1 MKRIS
6 LEELLQ
12 KHPNDSYQQQYAR
25 IMELLGQGK
34 LKPVKNAG
42 HNGKKPA
49 LCLSYWQACEPEAAF
64 AELKEELKY
73 HLEPMISVSYYLS
86 HLEEYQK
93 DRPWVQMLNTYL
105 KENRHLLK
113 QPISVNERSFEI
125 FHREKFFTRE
135 QGLKILK
142 RCGLGPESFNMY
154 ETAEPFAYYSNTRK
168 VPQNLL
174 ILENKDTFFSMRRFL
189 LAGSPHIFGE
199 EIGTL
204 IYGAGKR
211 IVKSF
216 RDFGLSAEPYMKAE
230 GNQFYYFGD
239 LDYEGIGIYESLAA
253 QSLAHHKLVPFLAAY
268 QAMLAKAAKADRLP
282 DAKEFQNQNISG
294 AFFSYFSKEAT
305 KQMQRILEKGQ
316 YIPQEILNIKDFMAE
331 G

>member
-49 LCLSYWQACEPEAAF
+49 LCLSYWQAGEEGGGSQ
-64 AELKEELKY
+64 ELEEELKY
-73 HLEPMISVSYYLS
+73 HLEPVISISYYLS

-105 KENRHLLK
+105 KESRHLLK

-142 RCGLGPESFNMY
+142 RCGLGPEYFNMY

-189 LAGSPHIFGE
+189 LAGSTHIFGT

-216 RDFGLSAEPYMKAE
+216 RDFSLSAEPYMKTE

-294 AFFSYFSKEAT
+294 AFFSYFSKEAV
-305 KQMQRILEKGQ
+305 KQMQRVLEKGQ